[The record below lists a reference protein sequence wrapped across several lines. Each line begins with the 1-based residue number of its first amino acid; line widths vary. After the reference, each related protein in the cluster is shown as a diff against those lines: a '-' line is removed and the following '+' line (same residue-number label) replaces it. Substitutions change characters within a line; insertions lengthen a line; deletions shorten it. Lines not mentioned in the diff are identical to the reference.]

1 MLSRF
6 KKQAVE
12 KWTELIHDGP
22 RLETPNKESIT
33 MTYGRQKFLLSVDIA
48 KFIKD
53 YFRLKPNQQ
62 EDFKEKFIEELR
74 TRINKIYPGKSI
86 ASLELNEC
94 SFVEH
99 ETTAPSTSKEVAETN
114 RNHHDPTIILD
125 GKLYKYT
132 SGIDPSGFFY
142 GRGESNP
149 YSGCYRRRILPEDIT
164 INCSSWLHPDN
175 EIHKHWGGV
184 VCEPYAS
191 WLASWKDP
199 VSNKLKYIFIPKN
212 TELNQENDKQKYDAA
227 FDLSRRIEEIRT
239 DYWRILTET
248 DNDSKLVHIAMVLY
262 LVDHFSIRIGNPA
275 EQRTFGACTLR
286 KNHIKLLNGYHVQ
299 FDFPG
304 KDSVRYCRT
313 HELDPVIYN
322 HLKFLLREHTK
333 SYIDFRIFHLCNP
346 GDINK
351 YLQGFGDF
359 SIKSF
364 RTMNAC
370 LICNS
375 MLQRDII
382 EMTIKEKL
390 AHYNK
395 ACSYVAEVCNHQ
407 RKSPHGTLTYS
418 VATGKGNYI
427 DPRIVVSF
435 CKRNGLSVG
444 QCYSKALLEKNSWAI
459 DEKSPW
465 DVYY

>member
-6 KKQAVE
+6 KKQTTE

-22 RLETPNKESIT
+22 RLEPEPDYYLIVEYARHRYILNI
-33 MTYGRQKFLLSVDIA
+33 DIS
-48 KFIKD
+48 KYIMD
-53 YFRLKPNQQ
+53 YFHLKPTQQ
-62 EDFKEKFIEELR
+62 EEFKEKFIEDLR
-74 TRINKIYPGKSI
+74 ARINKIYPGKSI

-94 SFVEH
+94 SFAEH
-99 ETTAPSTSKEVAETN
+99 KTTTPSASKEAN
-114 RNHHDPTIILD
+114 RNHYYDPTIILD
-125 GKLYKYT
+125 GKTYKYT

-149 YSGCYRRRILPEDIT
+149 NSGCYRRRILPEDIT
-164 INCSSWLHPDN
+164 INRSSWLHPEK
-175 EIHKHWGGV
+175 EIHKQWGGV

-212 TELNQENDKQKYDAA
+212 TEVKQETDKQKYDSA
-227 FDLSRRIEEIRT
+227 FDLSRKIEEIRT
-239 DYWRILTET
+239 DYWRILTES
-248 DNDSKLVHIAMVLY
+248 DDPKLVHIAMVLY

-286 KNHIKLLNGYHVQ
+286 KNHITIYNGNNVK

-313 HELDPVIYN
+313 HDVDPIVYK
-322 HLKFLLREHTK
+322 HLKFLMQQT
-333 SYIDFRIFHLCNP
+333 DGRIFHLCNP

-351 YLQGFGDF
+351 YIQEFGDF

-370 LICNS
+370 LVCNS
-375 MLQRDII
+375 MLQRSTDGLSV
-382 EMTIKEKL
+382 KEKL
-390 AHYNK
+390 ALYNK

-407 RKSPHGTLTYS
+407 RKSPHGILTYS

-435 CKRNGLSVG
+435 CKRAGINIS
-444 QCYSKALLEKNSWAI
+444 QCYSKTLLEKNSWAMN
-459 DEKSPW
+459 EKSPW